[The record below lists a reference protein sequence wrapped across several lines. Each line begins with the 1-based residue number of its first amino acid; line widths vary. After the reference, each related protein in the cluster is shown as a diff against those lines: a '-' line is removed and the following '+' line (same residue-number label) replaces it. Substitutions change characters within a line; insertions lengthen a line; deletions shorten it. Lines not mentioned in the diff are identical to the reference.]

1 MYVRRGG
8 VKLPLTPAY
17 SGPFVVVSKSPKCF
31 VLDLGDRQ
39 ESVSVDRLK
48 PHAGLTIFTPAT
60 APRCGRPP
68 TSSAASLQSPP
79 GWE

>member
-48 PHAGLTIFTPAT
+48 PHAGLTVFTPAM
-60 APRCGRPP
+60 APRPGRPP

-79 GWE
+79 GGE